1 MLITID
7 TQRIAETLAAY
18 VKKEL
23 EYSAEGD
30 AVLSATMKDKF
41 DDATDFLEKL
51 GIVAYLDE
59 HDGYPKVMVCTE
71 DVQFLRR
78 GMTIEQRDDI
88 ARLFVIRMYTYN
100 NQIDDLDI
108 PVKIRMDDSSKYV
121 SVVLDGREYKV

>member
-7 TQRIAETLAAY
+7 TQRIAEILASFVDGRRECEAN
-18 VKKEL
+18 
-23 EYSAEGD
+23 GD
-30 AVLSATMKDKF
+30 EKNAKIWQDKF

-100 NQIDDLDI
+100 KQIDDLDI